1 MPDPTTARAQA
12 VETIL
17 SLMQTLKG
25 RQAEGRPWLEL
36 DLTMA
41 QLKALMIVL
50 QTGGVASRGLAERLS
65 IGPSAVTPLVDQ
77 LVDQK
82 LVTREDDPS
91 DRRVVL
97 IRPTPRAV
105 ALRRRLLETSRAA
118 VAEVLNEIPA
128 SDIPGVQRALAQ
140 LLDAA
145 GRISARTEEAH
156 AR

>member
-1 MPDPTTARAQA
+1 MPDTTGARTQT

-17 SLMQTLKG
+17 SLMQTLRA
-25 RQAEGRPWLEL
+25 RQTEEKPWLAL

-77 LVDQK
+77 LVDEK
-82 LVTREDDPS
+82 LVRREDDPS

-105 ALRRRLLETSRAA
+105 ALRRKLLETSRAA
-118 VAEVLNEIPA
+118 VTEVLDEIPPA
-128 SDIPGVQRALAQ
+128 DVPSIQRALAQ

-145 GRISARTEEAH
+145 ARVLARTEEAH
-156 AR
+156 VR